1 MDHEA
6 DPPWGEVVMILR
18 VIRDWNRR
26 QLADAAE
33 LSPAAIS
40 RYEEGTRSAPVG
52 RLLETMGFPPH
63 LADRTL
69 SFLRWARAAREAHLA
84 AGTLGVPGGID
95 IIAGEIGLWLENLAR
110 AALAPAVVPPASET
124 TAPAGTEP
132 PSWWQKPAGPSR
144 RQGDLSQGPRNT
156 PLGQV
161 LVVLRIVRG
170 WDAPQLAAA
179 IGTREGTLAN
189 WERGRSRPR
198 VASLDRVLDTMGF
211 PSVMLGRTL
220 SFVESARAAREWHLA
235 SGDRVLRSQAAE
247 IAARAAQSLEE
258 FARRS
263 AMLLSSAVRLLGS
276 RRDASGLWERF
287 RACSQP
293 GQLDLAREAAAFQT
307 PGFVERLCDESRRAA
322 GDSAARARHLACCA
336 VLVAAAVPGS
346 EGWRSRLEGFG
357 GAHLGN
363 AERVGGDLNAAD
375 RTFARAGDL
384 WQAGAADDPGLLNA
398 ARVLHLE
405 ASLRRDQRRLDEAH
419 ALLDQALK
427 IDRWGETPTL
437 LMGKAKALEEL
448 GEHETAI
455 ALLLGLESRIDAAR
469 EPRDLFVVRAQ
480 LVGNR
485 CYLGRYGEAASG
497 LAELRALAGR
507 LGNALDLLRVDWLEG
522 QVAAGLGHTGEA
534 IEALGRVRAAFL
546 AQGNAYDTALV
557 TLELAEVYAAMGRTA
572 EVKALARESAPVF
585 QDQGVHREA
594 RRALALFCRAA
605 EEERASAELVR
616 GVVIYL
622 HRSRHDARV
631 LYEAAA

>member
-1 MDHEA
+1 MPA
-6 DPPWGEVVMILR
+6 KPG
-18 VIRDWNRR
+18 RR
-26 QLADAAE
+26 SE
-33 LSPAAIS
+33 LGVAL
-40 RYEEGTRSAPVG
+40 T
-52 RLLETMGFPPH
+52 
-63 LADRTL
+63 
-69 SFLRWARAAREAHLA
+69 FLRW
-84 AGTLGVPGGID
+84 
-95 IIAGEIGLWLENLAR
+95 
-110 AALAPAVVPPASET
+110 
-124 TAPAGTEP
+124 
-132 PSWWQKPAGPSR
+132 
-144 RQGDLSQGPRNT
+144 
-156 PLGQV
+156 
-161 LVVLRIVRG
+161 VRG
-170 WDAPQLAAA
+170 WDQETLAAA
-179 IGTREGTLAN
+179 SGVHVDSIQAI
-189 WERGRSRPR
+189 ERGRGRRGASPKTLGPIL
-198 VASLDRVLDTMGF
+198 ASLGF
-211 PSVMLGRTL
+211 
-220 SFVESARAAREWHLA
+220 
-235 SGDRVLRSQAAE
+235 
-247 IAARAAQSLEE
+247 SLETLADLRALIRGLRE
-258 FARRS
+258 RTATAGSAPLMVVPAAADLRRDLLALLALAPRARH
-263 AMLLSSAVRLLGS
+263 AAGPAALEES

-293 GQLDLAREAAAFQT
+293 GQLDLAREAAEFQT

-322 GDSAARARHLACCA
+322 GDSAARARHLARCA

-631 LYEAAA
+631 RFRRPA